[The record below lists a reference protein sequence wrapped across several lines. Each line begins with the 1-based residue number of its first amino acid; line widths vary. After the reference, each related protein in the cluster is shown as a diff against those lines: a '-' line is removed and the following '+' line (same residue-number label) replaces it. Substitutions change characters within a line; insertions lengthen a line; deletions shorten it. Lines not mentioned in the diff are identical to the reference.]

1 MRQRVAGALVL
12 AVMLAWATS
21 IAARADVTFD
31 FQTGVGFVDRSSA
44 QAAFGLNNGQ
54 LQKRAAQAV
63 FSAVQTSTLAVN
75 CASGATRQA
84 VMEIS
89 ASVDFTI
96 VPTKGSF
103 DGFALTGLH
112 DILISDPPPANVICG
127 GPGTL
132 GGQIAVVRRLSASL
146 GGQGAV
152 LLEEH

>member
-1 MRQRVAGALVL
+1 
-12 AVMLAWATS
+12 MLAWATS
-21 IAARADVTFD
+21 IAAQADVTFD
-31 FQTGVGFVDRSSA
+31 FQTGLGFVDRSAA
-44 QAAFGLNNGQ
+44 QTAFGLNNGQ

-63 FSAVQTSTLAVN
+63 FSAVQTTTLAVN

-89 ASVDFTI
+89 ATVDFTI

-103 DGFALTGLH
+103 DGFALAGFQ
-112 DILISDPPPANVICG
+112 DILISDPPPASVICG

-132 GGQIAVVRRLSASL
+132 GGQISVVRRLSASL
-146 GGQGAV
+146 GGQSAL